1 MSRDLSLNARSENV
15 RLQQQPR
22 HVVHFNL
29 QEIKDRF
36 DNSIQ
41 SIENKFDIYEQL
53 VLSGKDDEAKDI
65 LRSQIVFIESAI
77 DFFLHEMTKYGYYK
91 MFSNDWDKT
100 SQYKR
105 FNVKMEIV
113 EKGLNSGNSKEWF
126 FEYVNDTFNRVVFLS
141 SESMKDQLNSI
152 GIPFKDVM
160 HHVFAEKNEEESVK
174 KAKKFIENLFSR
186 RNVIAHQNDRNH
198 DSALQN
204 DIDRNYVE
212 ENIKTIKK
220 IADKIYAIA
229 NSK

>member
-1 MSRDLSLNARSENV
+1 MTRDLSLSSRQENV
-15 RLQQQPR
+15 RSQQQTR

-36 DNSIQ
+36 DDSIRN
-41 SIENKFDIYEQL
+41 IEKKFDIYDQL
-53 VLSGKDDEAKDI
+53 LESAKVDEGKDI
-65 LRSQIVFIESAI
+65 LRSQIVFLESTI
-77 DFFLHEMTKYGYYK
+77 DFFLHEMTKYSYYK
-91 MFSNDWDKT
+91 MFSNEWDKT

-105 FNVKMEIV
+105 FNVRMEIV
-113 EKGLNSGNSKEWF
+113 EKGLSSGDSKEWF

-160 HHVFAEKNEEESVK
+160 HHVFAEKNEETSVK
-174 KAKKFIENLFSR
+174 KARKFIENLFNR

-204 DIDRNYVE
+204 DIDRNYVK
-212 ENIKTIKK
+212 ENIEIIKK
-220 IADKIYAIA
+220 IAQEIYMIA

>member
-1 MSRDLSLNARSENV
+1 MTRDLSLSSRQENV
-15 RLQQQPR
+15 RSQQQTR

-36 DNSIQ
+36 DDSIRN
-41 SIENKFDIYEQL
+41 IEKKFDIYDQL
-53 VLSGKDDEAKDI
+53 LESAKVDEGKDI
-65 LRSQIVFIESAI
+65 LRSQIVFLESTI
-77 DFFLHEMTKYGYYK
+77 DFFLHEMTKYSYYK
-91 MFSNDWDKT
+91 MFSNEWDKT

-105 FNVKMEIV
+105 FNVRMEIV
-113 EKGLNSGNSKEWF
+113 EKGLSSGDSKEWF

-160 HHVFAEKNEEESVK
+160 HHVFAEKNEETSVK
-174 KAKKFIENLFSR
+174 KARKFIENLFNR

-204 DIDRNYVE
+204 DIDRNYVKD
-212 ENIKTIKK
+212 NIETIKK
-220 IADKIYAIA
+220 IAQEIYMIA

>member
-1 MSRDLSLNARSENV
+1 MTRDLSLSSRQENV
-15 RLQQQPR
+15 RSQQQTR

-36 DNSIQ
+36 DDSIRN
-41 SIENKFDIYEQL
+41 IEKKFDIYDQL
-53 VLSGKDDEAKDI
+53 LESAKVDEGKDI
-65 LRSQIVFIESAI
+65 LRSQIVFLESTI
-77 DFFLHEMTKYGYYK
+77 DFFLHEMTKYSYYK
-91 MFSNDWDKT
+91 MFSNEWDKT

-105 FNVKMEIV
+105 FNVRMEIV
-113 EKGLNSGNSKEWF
+113 EKGLNSGDSKEWF

-160 HHVFAEKNEEESVK
+160 HHVFAEKNEETSVK
-174 KAKKFIENLFSR
+174 KARKFIENLFNR

-204 DIDRNYVE
+204 DIDRNYVK
-212 ENIKTIKK
+212 ENIETIKK
-220 IADKIYAIA
+220 IAQEIYMIA

>member
-1 MSRDLSLNARSENV
+1 MTRDLSLSSRQENV
-15 RLQQQPR
+15 RSQQQTR

-36 DNSIQ
+36 DDSIRN
-41 SIENKFDIYEQL
+41 IEKKFDIYDQL
-53 VLSGKDDEAKDI
+53 LESAKVDEGKDI
-65 LRSQIVFIESAI
+65 LRSQIVFLESTI
-77 DFFLHEMTKYGYYK
+77 DFFLHEMTKYSYYK
-91 MFSNDWDKT
+91 MFSNEWDKT
-100 SQYKR
+100 LQYKR
-105 FNVKMEIV
+105 FNVRMEIV
-113 EKGLNSGNSKEWF
+113 EKGLSSGDSKEWF

-160 HHVFAEKNEEESVK
+160 HHVFAEKNEETSVK
-174 KAKKFIENLFSR
+174 KAKKFIENLFNR

-204 DIDRNYVE
+204 DIDRNYVK
-212 ENIKTIKK
+212 ENIETIKK
-220 IADKIYAIA
+220 IAQEIYMIA

>member
-1 MSRDLSLNARSENV
+1 MTRDLSLSSRQENV
-15 RLQQQPR
+15 RSQQQTR

-36 DNSIQ
+36 DDSIRN
-41 SIENKFDIYEQL
+41 IEKKFDIYDQL
-53 VLSGKDDEAKDI
+53 LESAKVDEGKDI
-65 LRSQIVFIESAI
+65 LRSQIVFLESTI
-77 DFFLHEMTKYGYYK
+77 DFFLHEMTKYSYYK
-91 MFSNDWDKT
+91 MFSNEWDKT

-105 FNVKMEIV
+105 FNVRMEIV
-113 EKGLNSGNSKEWF
+113 EKGLSSGDSKEWF

-160 HHVFAEKNEEESVK
+160 HHVFAEKNEETSVK
-174 KAKKFIENLFSR
+174 KARKFIENLFNR

-204 DIDRNYVE
+204 DIDRNYVK
-212 ENIKTIKK
+212 ENIETIKK
-220 IADKIYAIA
+220 IAQEIYMIA

>member
-1 MSRDLSLNARSENV
+1 MTRDLSLSSRQENV
-15 RLQQQPR
+15 RSQQQTR

-36 DNSIQ
+36 DDSIRN
-41 SIENKFDIYEQL
+41 IEKKFDIYDQL
-53 VLSGKDDEAKDI
+53 LESAKVDEGKDI
-65 LRSQIVFIESAI
+65 LRSQIVFLESTI
-77 DFFLHEMTKYGYYK
+77 DFFLHEMTKYSYYK
-91 MFSNDWDKT
+91 MFSNEWDKT

-105 FNVKMEIV
+105 FNVRMEIV
-113 EKGLNSGNSKEWF
+113 EKGLSSGDSKEWF

-160 HHVFAEKNEEESVK
+160 HHVFTEKNEETSVK
-174 KAKKFIENLFSR
+174 KARKFIENLFNR

-204 DIDRNYVE
+204 DIDRNYVK
-212 ENIKTIKK
+212 ENIETIKK
-220 IADKIYAIA
+220 IAQEIYMIA